1 MATTLALAR
10 APATPL
16 RGAPYPTDDNNYEDA
31 QPERSTIGFTGGHES
46 TAEQGEIYRSVIR
59 AGGNVSASFASDIS
73 NTNSIANADKIS
85 NTLVAPDLNT
95 PSAQLT
101 DDSESLQS
109 SPGQIPPPSPVR
121 TGTTQPVAAARPSA
135 TVRRSFRNRWAITI
149 HCRPASTAILS
160 RPTIRT
166 AHI

>member
-1 MATTLALAR
+1 GFTLA
-10 APATPL
+10 
-16 RGAPYPTDDNNYEDA
+16 
-31 QPERSTIGFTGGHES
+31 GHES
-46 TAEQGEIYRSVIR
+46 TAEQGEIYRSVIQ

-109 SPGQIPPPSPVR
+109 LAGAD
-121 TGTTQPVAAARPSA
+121 T
-135 TVRRSFRNRWAITI
+135 
-149 HCRPASTAILS
+149 
-160 RPTIRT
+160 
-166 AHI
+166 

>member
-1 MATTLALAR
+1 MI
-10 APATPL
+10 
-16 RGAPYPTDDNNYEDA
+16 
-31 QPERSTIGFTGGHES
+31 Q
-46 TAEQGEIYRSVIR
+46 

-109 SPGQIPPPSPVR
+109 LAGADTAAMTRPDWND
-121 TGTTQPVAAARPSA
+121 TT
-135 TVRRSFRNRWAITI
+135 
-149 HCRPASTAILS
+149 CRPASTAILS